1 NRACSL
7 GSDIRSSVS
16 KNFSLPTAFISAMSS
31 VILTYF
37 RMTLNLGGLTR
48 YYPTSPATRR
58 LTQALGVTGTTRS
71 RQGRVA
77 LQIGEIR

>member
-37 RMTLNLGGLTR
+37 RMTLNLGGLGG
-48 YYPTSPATRR
+48 
-58 LTQALGVTGTTRS
+58 ALAPMSAGAVGWA
-71 RQGRVA
+71 GF
-77 LQIGEIR
+77 

>member
-1 NRACSL
+1 TNRACSL

-37 RMTLNLGGLTR
+37 RMTLNLGGLTVT
-48 YYPTSPATRR
+48 PASSPNPETAIAQR
-58 LTQALGVTGTTRS
+58 AK
-71 RQGRVA
+71 A
-77 LQIGEIR
+77 IE